1 MPSHFTIVY
10 WSVNMGLH
18 QGCICSLGKVY
29 TIVFV
34 VYFLFSIL
42 WTTVIISEST
52 ASLAISVSMVEG
64 DTFRPGQSFHIITEI
79 RNSKS
84 SGRVDVKVTYEVVDE
99 KDNSILVESTTVA
112 IETLSS
118 FSEEI
123 KLPETISG
131 GTYLLKANVT
141 SLDGTKYAEVSKS
154 FNVVEVSANQQTLI
168 EYIMGGALIITTGG
182 LFYEHRRISKVKVT
196 EDDLKKFIELQK

>member
-1 MPSHFTIVY
+1 
-10 WSVNMGLH
+10 MGLH
-18 QGCICSLGKVY
+18 QGCTSSLGKIY
-29 TIVFV
+29 TLLFV
-34 VYFLFSIL
+34 AYFLFSIL
-42 WTTVIISEST
+42 CLTTVISEST
-52 ASLAISVSMVEG
+52 ASLAISVSVVEG

-84 SGRVDVKVTYEVVDE
+84 SGRIDVKVTYEVTDV

-123 KLPETISG
+123 KLPETIKG
-131 GTYLLKANVT
+131 GVYLLKANVT
-141 SLDGTKYAEVSKS
+141 SLDGTKYAEVSRS
-154 FNVVEVSANQQTLI
+154 LSVVEVSENQQLLI
-168 EYIMGGALIITTGG
+168 EYIMGGALIITAGG
-182 LFYEHRRISKVKVT
+182 LFYEHKRISKLKVS

>member
-1 MPSHFTIVY
+1 
-10 WSVNMGLH
+10 MGLH
-18 QGCICSLGKVY
+18 QIFTSRLGK
-29 TIVFV
+29 IFAFLFV

-42 WTTVIISEST
+42 CVITVISESN
-52 ASLAISVSMVEG
+52 ASLAISVSVVEG

-84 SGRVDVKVTYEVVDE
+84 SGRVDVKVTYEVTDV

-123 KLPETISG
+123 KLPETIKG
-131 GTYLLKANVT
+131 GVYLLKANVT

-182 LFYEHRRISKVKVT
+182 LFYEHKRISKVKVT
-196 EDDLKKFIELQK
+196 EGDLKKFIELQK